1 MSVEM
6 DGVVVG
12 NDVGSDGEVAGVVV
26 KGVVA
31 EGEEEEDGEE
41 VEVIFVD
48 CVEEKNGVE
57 VTFS

>member
-12 NDVGSDGEVAGVVV
+12 NDVGNDVEVAGVVV
-26 KGVVA
+26 KVVVA
-31 EGEEEEDGEE
+31 EEEEEDGEE
-41 VEVIFVD
+41 GEVIFVD
-48 CVEEKNGVE
+48 CVE

>member
-1 MSVEM
+1 M

-12 NDVGSDGEVAGVVV
+12 NDVEVAGMVV
-26 KGVVA
+26 KRVVA
-31 EGEEEEDGEE
+31 EKEEEDGEE

-48 CVEEKNGVE
+48 CVEEKNGVK